1 MSNER
6 LVNAVIPRQH
16 PKTIAHFTQL
26 KNFVDASIKEAI
38 NQKDEDKVAYLSK
51 VLFQVRDYLFAE
63 INENALRVQLI
74 EAFQRIEAEAAQVKE
89 TLGNPP
95 SVSNELENQKEILEQ
110 DPRDYQRSGLGEL

>member
-1 MSNER
+1 MSKER

-38 NQKDEDKVAYLSK
+38 NQKDEDKVSYLSK
-51 VLFQVRDYLFAE
+51 ALFQVRDYLFAE
-63 INENALRVQLI
+63 INENALRIQII
-74 EAFQRIEAEAAQVKE
+74 EEFQRLEAEEAQAKE
-89 TLGNPP
+89 VLGNPA
-95 SVSNELENQKEILEQ
+95 SASNELEQQTEQLAQ